1 MPAATSTQRP
11 PLRARLSRERV
22 LRTALD
28 YVDMHGL
35 AALSMQKLGAE
46 LSVRGMS
53 LYNYVENK
61 DALLDGIVEIMS
73 QEMELPPA
81 GMPWRDALHFH
92 ASSIRALIRRHPAA
106 APLLVSRPVMPTRS
120 LEVLDTYRQLLL
132 KAGFDEDRAIEALRT
147 VVVYAQG
154 YALTEVRYCTSS
166 REPGWPADEFSRIRR
181 VSEMVARDAPDHL
194 LRIAMLYCG
203 HCDLD
208 DQFQTGLDLLIRGLE
223 SAPPQPGGDA
233 AHDVS
238 ATVR

>member
-11 PLRARLSRERV
+11 PPRARLSRERV

-28 YVDMHGL
+28 YVDTHGL

-53 LYNYVENK
+53 LYNYVESK

-81 GMPWRDALHFH
+81 DMPWREALRFH
-92 ASSIRALIRRHPAA
+92 ANSIRALIRHHPAA
-106 APLLVSRPVMPTRS
+106 APLLVSRSVMPTRR
-120 LEVLDTYRQLLL
+120 LEVLSAFQQLLL
-132 KAGFDEDRAIEALRT
+132 KAGFGEDRAIEALRT

-154 YALTEVRYCTSS
+154 YALTEVCYSSSS
-166 REPGWPADEFSRIRR
+166 REPGWPADELSRIRR
-181 VSEMVARDAPDHL
+181 VSEMVPRDAPDHL
-194 LRIAMLYCG
+194 LRIAMMFCG

-208 DQFQTGLDLLIRGLE
+208 EQFQTGLDLLIRGLE
-223 SAPPQPGGDA
+223 SQ
-233 AHDVS
+233 S
-238 ATVR
+238 AR